1 MMCVVFRR
9 VLASCEVGPPAAEE
23 LARDQKL
30 SDNDILDRMLVQ
42 VTESERS
49 EVEKETGGLLNSQ
62 RVQFSKESNTVKKML
77 ESELS
82 VGCKLFKLVCSLLDR
97 SRPVNNDSSVLLGFA
112 IINSLLLAFG
122 SSLECAPGL
131 LPIVQDDLAH
141 NLLQNLL
148 TDNFLVLSGA
158 LSLTRGLFVAL
169 TRHIK
174 LQIELIINKL
184 IEWIMVES
192 VPYQKQEI
200 TLEFLV
206 DVLRI
211 PGFISQLYVNYDCDP
226 NCSDLFEKIALFLY
240 KNSYPTDGSL
250 YTTHVLTVDGLLAIA
265 RSVAEH
271 TRNPVESPIDS
282 ELVRRRKLIKRHL
295 VQGAKDF
302 NEKKKDE
309 RYVYL
314 QQCGL
319 LPVPL
324 TPHALARFFRTT
336 PGLDK
341 TLVGEVLG
349 GNKEFE
355 LATLEAYLR
364 TFKMESDF
372 LGVMRTFLESFKI
385 PGEAQIIQRV
395 LERFSHHFFEAHKH
409 EGVFASEDA
418 VFLLAY
424 AMLILHVDNHSDK
437 IVNKMREVSVN
448 NNKKKKSLFFWGGF
462 FLTFS
467 SFFRLNLR
475 RR

>member
-1 MMCVVFRR
+1 MMCTVFGRVV
-9 VLASCEVGPPAAEE
+9 AGCEPSAPVADE
-23 LARDQKL
+23 LARGQQL
-30 SDNDILDRMLVQ
+30 SDQDVLDRMLVQ

-49 EVEKETGGLLNSQ
+49 EVEKETGGVLNTQ
-62 RVQFSKESNTVKKML
+62 RVQFAKESNTVKKML

-97 SRPVNNDSSVLLGFA
+97 SRPVNSDASVLLGLS
-112 IINSLLLAFG
+112 IIQAVLLAFG
-122 SSLECAPGL
+122 PALERVPGL
-131 LPIVQDDLAH
+131 LAIVQDDLTH

-158 LSLTRGLFVAL
+158 LGLTRSLFVAL

-174 LQIELIINKL
+174 LQMELIINKL

-211 PGFISQLYVNYDCDP
+211 PGFISALYINYDCDP

-240 KNSYPTDGSL
+240 KNSYPSDGTL
-250 YTTHVLTVDGLLAIA
+250 YTTHLLTVDGLLAIA

-271 TRNPVESPIDS
+271 TRQAGAGAAESPLDA
-282 ELVRRRKLIKRHL
+282 ELIRRRKLIKRHL

-309 RYVYL
+309 RFVYL

-319 LPVPL
+319 LPSPV
-324 TPHALARFFRTT
+324 TPAALARFFRTT

-355 LATLEAYLR
+355 LATLEAYLA

-385 PGEAQIIQRV
+385 PGEAQ
-395 LERFSHHFFEAHKH
+395 
-409 EGVFASEDA
+409 
-418 VFLLAY
+418 VFLL
-424 AMLILHVDNHSDK
+424 
-437 IVNKMREVSVN
+437 
-448 NNKKKKSLFFWGGF
+448 SLFCSSSS
-462 FLTFS
+462 S
-467 SFFRLNLR
+467 SFSLFADHSAGAGALLSSLL
-475 RR
+475 